1 MKRIY
6 IFLLILTIFSISFSQ
21 EKIDINNSDLSVLDT
36 LFLPDE
42 VIENIKLYLKK
53 HGEIK
58 SIYELIEID
67 GVDYEIFSILKDKFE
82 IKPDTTLDSTSIY
95 ILRMQDR
102 LASEE
107 NPSRGAIDLWE
118 RLLVEKININKAGF
132 EQISQIY
139 GVRLTDVEAIMQGKK
154 TRTYRYPSD
163 LRRTPNLTYYAYS
176 NLRNYVSFK
185 DEKKKFFDL
194 SGYIR
199 TKVRYSNDD
208 TYGYS
213 SFSSLANELSYRLKQ
228 LEVINPDS
236 SNLRNTLLKAGYT
249 SEEVDSLKS
258 RIEREYSQVVKRKI
272 GANLYNK
279 VTFNVGN
286 NLSFG
291 TLFTDYSILG
301 QKGFKGYVQIRD
313 IPFIKNLIFGNY
325 RVTLNEGLIF
335 DNTDEKSSRIYDRSS
350 GLFVDVNESFA
361 NNLLGVAVEGNL
373 SRLYYLLFVSDK
385 KRDGVLN
392 RDSTVNLPFLTKTY
406 IDEFT
411 DVYREKTFGGKV
423 AFNIGGIFNLPLV
436 TQIGVSGF
444 NSIFDRNFVQ
454 DSLTLDIPFDKDN
467 LNIPVYTKEFSGDR
481 MNVYGLNFQTAYK
494 NIFLQCEVAKQ
505 EKSYAYVLKSGV
517 VYNDFYFVGLLRRYD
532 LGYTNFYSRPFY
544 EQSRYDD
551 TEFEKTYRLI
561 DPLFTFILD
570 DPRPKPEEGIYLET
584 RYRILSNLTL
594 NYTYLDIWRTLDY
607 NLLNYRFQTELE
619 LRPVYPLRI
628 RLKHKIQEKNI
639 YKSIVSTN
647 SLTNETTLRIFT
659 VLDNSD
665 YLNFEARYGMVKL
678 TTGGNLENN
687 FIDGSFVNVSY
698 EKKFTDFLSLLGGV
712 ATWNT
717 DGMSQWIL
725 EDNGI
730 DFLYGKGNK
739 MYLTFVDRISDILSM
754 RMKLSLKNQETTFS
768 GISLYNNK
776 YRYIDSDFQVIS
788 DFNDYK
794 NLLGLSCQIDI
805 RW

>member
-6 IFLLILTIFSISFSQ
+6 TFLLILAFFSILFSQ
-21 EKIDINNSDLSVLDT
+21 DKIDINNSDLSALDT
-36 LFLPDE
+36 LFIPDE
-42 VIENIKLYLKK
+42 VINNIKVYLNS

-58 SIYELIEID
+58 SIYELMEIE
-67 GVDYEIFSILKDKFE
+67 GVDYEIFSILKEKLT
-82 IKPDTTLDSTSIY
+82 IRPDTSIDSTSIY

-102 LASEE
+102 LAGEE

-118 RLLVEKININKAGF
+118 RLLVEKLNVNKVGF
-132 EQISQIY
+132 EELSQIY

-154 TRTYRYPSD
+154 SRTYRYLSD

-176 NLRNYVSFK
+176 NLRNYVTFK
-185 DEKKKFFDL
+185 DEKRSFFDL
-194 SGYIR
+194 SGYVR
-199 TKVRYSNDD
+199 TKMKYSNDD
-208 TYGYS
+208 SYGYS
-213 SFSSLANELSYRLKQ
+213 SFSALANELSYRLTQ

-236 SNLRNTLLKAGYT
+236 VNLRNTLLKAGYT

-258 RIEREYSQVVKRKI
+258 RIESEYSQLQKREI
-272 GANLYNK
+272 GSNLYNK
-279 VTFNVGN
+279 IILNVGN

-291 TLFTDYSILG
+291 TLFSDYSTIG
-301 QKGFKGYVQIRD
+301 ERNFKGYFQVRN

-325 RVTLNEGLIF
+325 RVTLNDGLIF
-335 DNTDEKSSRIYDRSS
+335 DNTDEKSSRTYDRSS
-350 GLFVDVNESFA
+350 GLFVDLNESFA
-361 NNLLGVAVEGNL
+361 NNLFGVALEGNVK
-373 SRLYYLLFVSDK
+373 RLYYILFLSQM
-385 KRDGVLN
+385 KRDGILN

-411 DVYREKTFGGKV
+411 DVYGEKTFGGKI
-423 AFNIGGIFNLPLV
+423 ALNIGGIFNLPLV
-436 TQIGVSGF
+436 TQIGFSGF
-444 NSIFDRNFVQ
+444 NSMFDRNFRQ

-467 LNIPVYTKEFSGDR
+467 LKIPVYLNEFSNDR
-481 MNVYGLNFQTAYK
+481 LNVYGINFQTAYK
-494 NIFLQCEVAKQ
+494 NIFLQGEFALQ
-505 EKSYAYVLKSGV
+505 DKSRAYVIKSGL
-517 VYNDFYFVGLLRRYD
+517 VYSDFYFVGLLRRYD
-532 LGYTNFYSRPFY
+532 VGYSNFYSRPFY

-561 DPLFTFILD
+561 DPLFTYILD
-570 DPRPKPEEGIYLET
+570 DPRPRPEEGIYLET

-607 NLLNYRFQTELE
+607 NLLNYRFQTEIE
-619 LRPVYPLRI
+619 LRPVFPVRI

-639 YKSIVSTN
+639 YKNIVSTN
-647 SLTNETTLRIFT
+647 SVTNETTLRIFT
-659 VLDNSD
+659 LLSNND
-665 YLNFEARYGMVKL
+665 YLNFEARYGMVRL
-678 TTGGNLENN
+678 TTGGNTDNS
-687 FIDGSFVNVSY
+687 FIDGSFVNLSY
-698 EKKFTDFLSLLGGV
+698 EKRITDYFSVLGGF

-730 DFLYGKGNK
+730 DFLYGKGDK
-739 MYLTFVDRISDILSM
+739 MYLSFVDRVSDLLSM

-768 GISLYNNK
+768 GISFYNDK

-788 DFNDYK
+788 DFDEYK
-794 NLLGLSCQIDI
+794 NLIGISCQVDI